1 MSCCPEHK
9 EESPMGHDQMDHT
22 KMHMEKASHHET
34 HAEHGHSMH
43 GGKNATEDFL
53 RRFGIV
59 TVLLMPLFLFSSV
72 GMSLFGYEDFAA
84 RRYFEFTIASGIFF
98 FGIVF
103 FEHAKHEIR
112 AKKYGMMT
120 LVSLAVG
127 SGYLF
132 SAAST
137 FLPVLKTEFYLEIST
152 LVWVLL
158 FGHYLE
164 AKSSSAAGDA
174 LQEVAKLLPK
184 QAHVLRNGQVEEID
198 IDKVIEGDVVI
209 VKPGEKVPSDGI
221 IRKGEG
227 SFNEAHI
234 SGESNPVEK
243 KVGDTVIAGA
253 INIDGSFEIML
264 TRVGASS
271 TIGQI
276 QKLISNAQQTK
287 PTAQRIADRAS
298 RYLTFIALGVALTA
312 LFVWSSLAG
321 ETLVF
326 AVTTAITV
334 LVIACPHALGLAI
347 PTVTTIATRL
357 AVQHGVFI
365 KDLSKLEVVK
375 SVDYVVFDKTG
386 TLTKGEFGVTDIQV
400 FDSPSSEERFLSL
413 AASLEQHS
421 SHVLAEAVT
430 RYAKEKHIV
439 LHRVDKFK
447 NRAGK
452 GVQGEIQNEQFFL
465 GNKTMME
472 EEKRFDEQSKNVY
485 EQFSKEGKTVAF
497 LTDTKKVL
505 GVIALSDVVKPE
517 AREAITILH
526 RLGVKV
532 AMLTGDSQ
540 EVAQAVA
547 QTLQIDTFFA
557 QVLPER
563 KYEYI
568 TKLQQE
574 EKKVMMVGDG
584 VNDAPALTQANVGVA
599 IGAGTDVAV
608 EAGDIVLTRSNP
620 KDIVSLLVLS
630 RKVYRKMIENLVWA
644 LGYNVLAIPAAAGLF
659 IPVGV
664 RLTPE
669 VGAILM
675 SLSSVIVVLNA
686 MTLRKASLAS

>member
-400 FDSPSSEERFLSL
+400 FDSADPSSEE
-413 AASLEQHS
+413 
-421 SHVLAEAVT
+421 
-430 RYAKEKHIV
+430 
-439 LHRVDKFK
+439 
-447 NRAGK
+447 
-452 GVQGEIQNEQFFL
+452 
-465 GNKTMME
+465 
-472 EEKRFDEQSKNVY
+472 
-485 EQFSKEGKTVAF
+485 
-497 LTDTKKVL
+497 
-505 GVIALSDVVKPE
+505 
-517 AREAITILH
+517 
-526 RLGVKV
+526 
-532 AMLTGDSQ
+532 
-540 EVAQAVA
+540 
-547 QTLQIDTFFA
+547 
-557 QVLPER
+557 
-563 KYEYI
+563 
-568 TKLQQE
+568 
-574 EKKVMMVGDG
+574 
-584 VNDAPALTQANVGVA
+584 
-599 IGAGTDVAV
+599 
-608 EAGDIVLTRSNP
+608 
-620 KDIVSLLVLS
+620 
-630 RKVYRKMIENLVWA
+630 
-644 LGYNVLAIPAAAGLF
+644 
-659 IPVGV
+659 
-664 RLTPE
+664 
-669 VGAILM
+669 
-675 SLSSVIVVLNA
+675 
-686 MTLRKASLAS
+686 